1 MPRYFFDV
9 KNGHRLVHPAGLECR
24 DDQEA
29 IAKAT
34 VIAQQIARE
43 SEASEG
49 RHVSVITSNGDEVG
63 KVRIVSELHH
73 QDDGKSA
80 GFSEKGRVV
89 MSTVPA

>member
-34 VIAQQIARE
+34 VIAQPIARE

-49 RHVSVITSNGDEVG
+49 RHGSVINGNGDEVG
-63 KVRIVSELHH
+63 KVRP
-73 QDDGKSA
+73 SA
-80 GFSEKGRVV
+80 LTPVHNIKLIETRRDYALPVRASG
-89 MSTVPA
+89 